1 MKKHID
7 RIIDRIGTNNM
18 KYMIITIPPYVV
30 MYFILLDVLGRLTQI
45 PYNTTSLLAGIPP
58 ILLMAYRLLNKPN
71 NWKPSRLMHL
81 HTAAIWAIIFAH
93 TVHNASGGIAAILA
107 LGILCGFL
115 VLFQIIAAIT
125 TDTSNS
131 TNDA

>member
-7 RIIDRIGTNNM
+7 RMIDRIGTDNM
-18 KYMIITIPPYVV
+18 KYMMITIPPYVV
-30 MYFILLDVLGRLTQI
+30 IYFILLDILGRLTQLS
-45 PYNTTSLLAGIPP
+45 YNATCLLAGIPS

-81 HTAAIWAIIFAH
+81 HTAVIWAIIFAH
-93 TVHNASGGIAAILA
+93 TVHDASGGIAAILA
-107 LGILCGFL
+107 RGIPYGFL
-115 VLFQIIAAIT
+115 VLFQIIAAIA

>member
-1 MKKHID
+1 MKKHIY
-7 RIIDRIGTNNM
+7 RMIDRIGTDNM
-18 KYMIITIPPYVV
+18 KYMIITMLPYVV
-30 MYFILLDVLGRLTQI
+30 IYFILLEVLGRLTQFS
-45 PYNTTSLLAGIPP
+45 YNAACFLAGIPT

-81 HTAAIWAIIFAH
+81 HTAAIWAIIFAY
-93 TVHNASGGIAAILA
+93 TVHNTSGGIITILA
-107 LGILCGFL
+107 LGILYGFL
-115 VLFQIIAAIT
+115 VLFHIIAAIA

>member
-7 RIIDRIGTNNM
+7 RMIDRIGTDNI
-18 KYMIITIPPYVV
+18 KYMTITIPPYVV
-30 MYFILLDVLGRLTQI
+30 IYFILLDVLGHLTQFS
-45 PYNTTSLLAGIPP
+45 YNATCLLAGIPA

-93 TVHNASGGIAAILA
+93 RVHNTSGGIVKILA
-107 LGILCGFL
+107 LGIPYGFL
-115 VLFQIIAAIT
+115 VLFHIIAAIA

-131 TNDA
+131 TNNA